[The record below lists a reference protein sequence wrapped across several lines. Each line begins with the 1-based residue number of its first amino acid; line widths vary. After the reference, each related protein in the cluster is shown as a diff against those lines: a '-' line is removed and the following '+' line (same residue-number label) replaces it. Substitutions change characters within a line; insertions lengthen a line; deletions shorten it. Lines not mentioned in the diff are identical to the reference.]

1 MAAMFSALRDDANLR
16 EFVLENVEHFGE
28 ERVLGTGSYG
38 SVQEVKINGEVYA
51 AKKIHEVLLETDEHG
66 GVANIDG
73 NYHRECRLMA
83 RIRHPNITQ
92 FIGLCFVTG
101 SRLPLLVM
109 ERLDSSL
116 DDLLESTPNIPLS
129 VCQYILVCVARGLL
143 HLHRESVVH
152 RDLTAKNVL
161 LTVSLRAKITDFGNS
176 RIVNLEPG
184 RLARTLTRLPGTLV
198 YMPPEALSDR
208 GHSVYGPSLD
218 VFSFG
223 VLQLFAL
230 TQVFPGDLLAPTYSD
245 PNNPDHLLARS
256 EFERRGPYTALL
268 EKSMVG
274 GREHLLFRLVRE
286 CLANTPEKRP
296 ATAELLSSLEEVGRE
311 MDGELLQLDIARVKT
326 ARTLRAKEKRIEA
339 LQREMVEKDRILER
353 KDEQIVQKDEQLT
366 EKDALLAQKDDQLVQ
381 KDNQLEQKDALLVTK
396 DVQVADKDTQL
407 ARQQEILNSVRATKD
422 GMIADKDRQ
431 LSEQES
437 RITDLISQREAALVE
452 RDALSQAHREQIQ
465 HKDAELVRRDAI
477 IQQQRQDPPPRE
489 LRPPLT
495 LKWRRGKNM
504 PIKMGS
510 SVQSVVIGDTVYVGG
525 GNAVSD
531 RDGCTVMKLEQNQ
544 WTKLPEY
551 TAKWFAMTSHANRL
565 VLVGGLDTRNNKRTN
580 QFSIFESGEWTH
592 PYPLMNIARYSST
605 AVSFNN
611 HIIVAGGVDG
621 KGQTSSVEVFDV
633 ASRRWYI
640 AQSLPN
646 PRAVLKS
653 TLIGNTLYLMGGFD
667 HTRRATKT
675 VHHVDLNELI
685 AKALFNLDTPTLWQT
700 LQEVPLERSAPLSI
714 GRSLL
719 AVGGANDKILTSSS
733 IHLYQPD
740 TRRWV
745 KVGDLPTARYYST
758 CSALPNGE
766 VIVAGGETNADYIQ
780 TVNFLS
786 ISLIVLFCT

>member
-1 MAAMFSALRDDANLR
+1 MFSLRDDADLR

-38 SVQEVKINGEVYA
+38 SVQEVMINGEVYA
-51 AKKIHEVLLETDEHG
+51 AKKIHEVLLETDERG
-66 GVANIDG
+66 GVANLAG
-73 NYHRECRLMA
+73 NYRRECRLMA

-129 VCQYILVCVARGLL
+129 VTQYILVCVARGLL

-152 RDLTAKNVL
+152 RDLTARNVL
-161 LTVSLRAKITDFGNS
+161 LTSSLRAKITDFGNS

-184 RLARTLTRLPGTLV
+184 RLARTLTRFPGTLV

-268 EKSMVG
+268 ERSLAG
-274 GREHLLFRLVRE
+274 GREHPLFGLVRE
-286 CLANTPEKRP
+286 CLANTPERRP
-296 ATAELLSSLEEVGRE
+296 TTAELLSSLEEVGRE
-311 MDGELLQLDIARVKT
+311 MDGGLLLLDIARVKT

-339 LQREMVEKDRILER
+339 LQREVVQKDRILER
-353 KDEQIVQKDEQLT
+353 KDEQLT
-366 EKDALLAQKDDQLVQ
+366 EKDALLAQKDDQLDQKDGLLVQ
-381 KDNQLEQKDALLVTK
+381 KDELLVQKDEE
-396 DVQVADKDTQL
+396 VADKDTQL
-407 ARQQEILNSVRATKD
+407 ARQQQILNSVCATKD

-437 RITDLISQREAALVE
+437 RIADLISQREAALVE
-452 RDALSQAHREQIQ
+452 RAALLQPHRKQIG

-477 IQQQRQDPPPRE
+477 IQQQRQGPPPRE

-495 LKWRRGKNM
+495 LKWRRGKDM
-504 PIKMGS
+504 PIKMGD

-525 GNAVSD
+525 GFAVND
-531 RDGCTVMKLEQNQ
+531 RDRCTVMKLEQDQ

-551 TAKWFAMTSHANRL
+551 TAKYFAMTSLANRL
-565 VLVGGLDTRNNKRTN
+565 VLVGGNNPRNKKRTN
-580 QFSIFESGEWTH
+580 QLAVFESGEWTH
-592 PYPLMNIARYSST
+592 PYPPMNIARSSST

-611 HIIVAGGVDG
+611 RIIVAGGDDD
-621 KGQTSSVEVFDV
+621 KERTSSVEVLDV

-646 PRAVLKS
+646 PRSSLKS
-653 TLIGNTLYLMGGFD
+653 TLIGNTLYLMGGYD
-667 HTRRATKT
+667 HTLSATKT
-675 VHHVDLNELI
+675 VYHVDLTELV
-685 AKALFNLDTPTLWQT
+685 AKAHSNLDTPTLWQT
-700 LQEVPLERSAPLSI
+700 LQEAPLFWSAPLSI

-719 AVGGANDKILTSSS
+719 AVGGLDDRVNPSSV

-745 KVGDLPTARYYST
+745 KV
-758 CSALPNGE
+758 
-766 VIVAGGETNADYIQ
+766 
-780 TVNFLS
+780 
-786 ISLIVLFCT
+786 